1 MLQVHFQLRHLLGV
15 GKRIPKSVLKEV
27 AQHTGLR
34 EHQVRDMLYENKK
47 GISFDSLGKIIY
59 FLVHHK
65 GHDRRTIL
73 NELFVTTPE
82 SFWSMLAYR
91 SRIELCVGARE
102 DPRYFNQYVVIAS
115 DAELQAS
122 LVSSITGMRYAF
134 DGASAGDGE
143 NEESAEEDLADALFY
158 EDAAGGLPVRTRILN
173 PLLVPAPPKGLS
185 IDSQVRSVAEEVFQ
199 AFAAE
204 SKDRALVCLGSVKSN
219 PVIEPLIAHCF
230 AEAQP
235 FESQDSVASPGERAV
250 PFMLRYRENRD
261 PQPASCCGG
270 IALAKGWPADE
281 PGIYYECADGH
292 WECAPHS
299 EEQDAALVFYR
310 YEVATG
316 RLDSV
321 LGGFSSNATRAL
333 AAFVRKGAAR
343 LWPPSFKSEKLV
355 VGAFILQFRFRRSP
369 SLQPTNPLDF
379 FPPCDEDI
387 AVVRLDESV
396 IARRLA
402 KTWYQPDTVA
412 GRHEEE
418 ESAVPV
424 SVALGAG
431 ERRRRGS
438 GRRTPPP
445 SQPR

>member
-15 GKRIPKSVLKEV
+15 GKRISKSVLKEV

-59 FLVHHK
+59 YLVHHK

-91 SRIELCVGARE
+91 NRIELCIGARE

-134 DGASAGDGE
+134 DGAPAHDGTAI
-143 NEESAEEDLADALFY
+143 SEDDQAIEAIFQD
-158 EDAAGGLPVRTRILN
+158 EPAGGLTTRTRILN
-173 PLLVPAPPKGLS
+173 PLLVPAPPMES
-185 IDSQVRSVAEEVFQ
+185 SRDEQVRSIADDVFRE
-199 AFAAE
+199 FSAE

-219 PVIEPLIAHCF
+219 PVIEPVIAHCF
-230 AEAQP
+230 ADARP
-235 FESQDSVASPGERAV
+235 FETQDHVASPAERSV
-250 PFMLRYRENRD
+250 PFMFRYREKRD

-270 IALAKGWPADE
+270 MALAEGIPAAE
-281 PGIYYECADGH
+281 PGIYYEQADGD
-292 WECAPHS
+292 WACAAHND
-299 EEQDAALVFYR
+299 EEDAALVFYR

-333 AAFVRKGAAR
+333 AEFVRKGAAR
-343 LWPPSFKSEKLV
+343 LWPPSFKNEKLV
-355 VGAFILQFRFRRSP
+355 VGAFVLKFRFPLAASRQA
-369 SLQPTNPLDF
+369 LNPLEF
-379 FPPCDEDI
+379 IPPRDEEI
-387 AVVRLDESV
+387 TVVPLHESV
-396 IARRLA
+396 IARRLD
-402 KTWYQPDTVA
+402 KSWLQPDKRSV
-412 GRHEEE
+412 EDEDE
-418 ESAVPV
+418 LPVPV
-424 SVALGAG
+424 AVGAHLKPG
-431 ERRRRGS
+431 GRRGE
-438 GRRTPPP
+438 RRTPPP
-445 SQPR
+445 SKPR